1 MRSLSSRLFMICHVW
16 ERVLFVL
23 IFWLFHHIFQS
34 MNFVNTFN
42 VLGLPN
48 WMLVQ
53 MNIRKIIIIITRN
66 NQTAYSP
73 WSIFNYLFI
82 LFFANNFFRAIETQS
97 MAWETDSIAN
107 ERQCTFMILSYVHKN
122 ISNAYYSLWYDVIIG
137 LYDLNDIELPN
148 WMLVQMYIRKI
159 IITIRNYQTVYS
171 SWSMCIKLQFIF
183 PLFAINSK
191 RTIVRT
197 SFYTSSMEYFRTN
210 PKRIFLPCEN

>member
-107 ERQCTFMILSYVHKN
+107 ERQCTFKSYDSFLCAQKYFKCVLLFVVRCN
-122 ISNAYYSLWYDVIIG
+122 YRSLWPKWHWITELNARSDVH
-137 LYDLNDIELPN
+137 
-148 WMLVQMYIRKI
+148 
-159 IITIRNYQTVYS
+159 
-171 SWSMCIKLQFIF
+171 
-183 PLFAINSK
+183 
-191 RTIVRT
+191 
-197 SFYTSSMEYFRTN
+197 
-210 PKRIFLPCEN
+210 